1 LGFAPATR
9 AVALAVLL
17 PGAWIAGWAQDSH
30 VDRGGDGSAGKRPI
44 TFADLQRMKRVSDP
58 QISPSGRWVMFSVVD
73 VDLEKNAK
81 VNHLWVVPVAGEN
94 VGEGDAFPLRN
105 DRQRNERQITFAKE
119 GESGGRFAPDGRH
132 LLFIATDSKSGLSQ
146 IFVASWNDIMGTMGT
161 PTRLTSVSTEADGA
175 VWSPDSRRILFT
187 SRVYPECSEGSS
199 WTEEENCDRR
209 KDAEAAANPS
219 KGQVWDHLLYRH
231 WDHYVGSKRSHVL
244 VVPASDG
251 NAVRDL
257 TPRQDI
263 GDTEAPTFSLD
274 APIGYAWAPD
284 SQEIAYVTN
293 LDLIPA
299 ASTNNDVFTLR
310 LDEPGAKPVKIS
322 ISPGSDDGP
331 AYSPDGK
338 YLAFR
343 SQARAGYESDRFRLM
358 LYDRTGAASQ
368 RASEAASQAAGGPA
382 GQRGGAPV
390 GQKLVRP
397 VNIPGDGVL
406 LELMPKYDRWV
417 DEFAWG
423 PDSKAVYLA
432 SSDAGRTLVLRFQFD
447 GDPDEPIRIVSNDGE
462 FSDLQVSRDGNMVV
476 ATRMSVDQPAEI
488 NLMRPG
494 LTAEPLSPE
503 EAEQQQ
509 EILKFSAVTALQ
521 IGGSSP
527 RRQLTH
533 FNDALLRTLDLPK
546 QEAFRFVGAGGTPVQ
561 GFLLRPPNFD
571 ETRKYPVKF
580 LIHGGPQGAWGE
592 AWSYRWNP
600 ELMAASGYVVVT
612 VNPRGSTGYGQA
624 FIDGVNGDWGG
635 KAYVDLMKGL
645 DFAEKQYPFIDKTR
659 ECALGASYGG
669 FMADWIL
676 THTNR
681 FACIVTHDG
690 MFNPQSAYGTTE
702 ELWFNEWEFRA
713 SAAAPAAKG
722 RTTAPQGGPAMPW
735 NYFDRPAALD
745 PFRKWSPMLS
755 IKNAKTP
762 TLVIHSQRDYR
773 LDVSEGLQLF
783 TALQRLNVPSKML
796 YFPDEGHW
804 VLKPQNSKLWYE
816 TVGDWCDRWTKT
828 NAYADG
834 EPVHP
839 VKARAAATNR
849 GTSSTRMGVSRP
861 EEMNEVQPSSESP
874 AAAPPPAAPPVEAP
888 PPAKRPRG
896 GDAGKG
902 TAVLGTGTT
911 DGALPPV
918 DVDVAGRAGTTGA
931 AFQIQINAR
940 SNEVQTGS
948 AAELVV
954 TLKNMT
960 EKELLFPHRP
970 GSGNAEFSY
979 VIVVRNAAGKVLGET
994 AYGREA
1000 RERQQTEART
1010 VDYVQP
1016 GQASVQTTNLTRLVN
1031 LSRPGEYRVR
1041 VSRRDAVTKTVVE
1054 SNEITLDVVP

>member
-1 LGFAPATR
+1 MMNRMIRSGLL
-9 AVALAVLL
+9 VAAVLA
-17 PGAWIAGWAQDSH
+17 GAWVRGLAQSAADA
-30 VDRGGDGSAGKRPI
+30 SAGKRPM

-58 QISPSGRWVMFSVVD
+58 QISSSGRWVMFSVTEVE
-73 VDLEKNAK
+73 LEKNSK
-81 VNHLWVVPVAGEN
+81 VNHLWVVPLGDGVSAGPN
-94 VGEGDAFPLRN
+94 AK
-105 DRQRNERQITFAKE
+105 ERQVTFWKE
-119 GESGGRFAPDGRH
+119 GESGGRFSPDGRH
-132 LLFIATDSKSGLSQ
+132 VLFTATDSKTGLSQ
-146 IFVASWNDIMGTMGT
+146 IFLATWNERTGAMGT
-161 PTRLTSVSTEADGA
+161 PTRLTNVSTEADGA
-175 VWSPDSRRILFT
+175 IWSPDSQRILFV

-199 WTEEENCDRR
+199 WLEEDNCDRR
-209 KDAEAAANPS
+209 KDEAAAANPV
-219 KGQVWDHLLYRH
+219 KAQVWDHLLYRH
-231 WDHYVGSKRSHVL
+231 WNNYVGPKRSHVL
-244 VVPASDG
+244 VVSATDG
-251 NAVRDL
+251 NAIRDL

-263 GDTEAPTFSLD
+263 GDAEAPTFSLD
-274 APIGYAWAPD
+274 APVGYAWAPD

-293 LDLIPA
+293 LDLVPA

-322 ISPGSDDGP
+322 ISPGSDDAP

-447 GDPDEPIRIVSNDGE
+447 GEPDEPIRIVTNDGE

-533 FNDALLRTLDLPK
+533 FNDALVRTLDLPK
-546 QEAFRFVGAGGTPVQ
+546 QEAFRFVGAGGSPVQ

-571 ETRKYPVKF
+571 ETRMYPVKF

-690 MFNPQSAYGTTE
+690 MFNPQSAYGTTGG
-702 ELWFNEWEFRA
+702 LWFNEWEFREPVVT
-713 SAAAPAAKG
+713 AATKG
-722 RTTAPQGGPAMPW
+722 RPARQSAGAEPAQPW
-735 NYFDRPAALD
+735 NYFDKPVALD

-773 LDVSEGLQLF
+773 LDVSEGFQLF

-816 TVGDWCDRWTKT
+816 TVGDWCDLWTKT
-828 NAYADG
+828 NAY
-834 EPVHP
+834 
-839 VKARAAATNR
+839 
-849 GTSSTRMGVSRP
+849 SVSGY
-861 EEMNEVQPSSESP
+861 ESP
-874 AAAPPPAAPPVEAP
+874 ATPVAA
-888 PPAKRPRG
+888 AKG
-896 GDAGKG
+896 HDAGG
-902 TAVLGTGTT
+902 G
-911 DGALPPV
+911 
-918 DVDVAGRAGTTGA
+918 
-931 AFQIQINAR
+931 
-940 SNEVQTGS
+940 
-948 AAELVV
+948 
-954 TLKNMT
+954 
-960 EKELLFPHRP
+960 
-970 GSGNAEFSY
+970 
-979 VIVVRNAAGKVLGET
+979 
-994 AYGREA
+994 
-1000 RERQQTEART
+1000 
-1010 VDYVQP
+1010 
-1016 GQASVQTTNLTRLVN
+1016 
-1031 LSRPGEYRVR
+1031 
-1041 VSRRDAVTKTVVE
+1041 
-1054 SNEITLDVVP
+1054 